1 MKSILFLI
9 PKMNGI
15 NGRLNELWTEEIER
29 AVEKGR
35 WNIIT
40 PSALLLASIAE
51 QESYEIDIVDEEF
64 RQINKERAFDIVC
77 IYTVTPNAK
86 RAYGY
91 AEQFRKKGVWV
102 VLGGVHS
109 YYMPN
114 EAQNYCDTLLLG
126 EGEIIFRQFLK
137 DFALGRAKRV
147 YFQIPGKGVLD
158 SSPVPMYS
166 CLKPKE
172 QSLVPVQT
180 ARGCPHNCSFCNVN
194 GLYGKGFRSKSREQI
209 KKELL
214 EIGKLKW
221 CKTIYITNDNILSTQ
236 EHFNDLVEIME
247 ESSLCWYANVDI
259 SFGQK
264 KENIIKAKK
273 SGLKQVLIGLESI
286 DGRNLYHLNDTH
298 FKFRYIK
305 KYRDYIA
312 RIQESGIGVVGSFIV
327 GQPNDTEDT
336 FRYLEEFIYD
346 TNLYGANVTVFTP
359 YPGTQ
364 LYKVMDKQRRIRTYD
379 WDYYTIFEP
388 IIRMDKMSLQK
399 MNECYL
405 SLLKGIQSKEFVS
418 KRIRYF
424 AELYKNDNQL
434 QET

>member
-15 NGRLNELWTEEIER
+15 HGMFNELWTEEIEL

-35 WNIIT
+35 WNVIT

-51 QESYEIDIVDEEF
+51 QENYEIDIVDEEF
-64 RQINKERAFDIVC
+64 RPIKKERTYDIVC
-77 IYTVTPNAK
+77 IYMVTPNAK
-86 RAYGY
+86 RAYRY
-91 AEQFRKKGVWV
+91 AEQFQKMGAWV
-102 VLGGVHS
+102 ALGGVHS
-109 YYMPN
+109 NYLPE
-114 EAQNYCDTLLLG
+114 EAQRYCDSLLLG
-126 EGEIIFRQFLK
+126 EGEIIFREFLK
-137 DFALGRAKRV
+137 DFALGRARKIYKQKAGEV
-147 YFQIPGKGVLD
+147 GLNASPIPL
-158 SSPVPMYS
+158 YS
-166 CLKPKE
+166 FLKNKE

-194 GLYGKGFRSKSREQI
+194 GLYGKGFRSKSRGQI
-209 KKELL
+209 KKELHEISKL
-214 EIGKLKW
+214 EK
-221 CKTIYITNDNILSTQ
+221 CKTVYITNDNILSSQ
-236 EHFNDLVEIME
+236 KHFDDLVEEME
-247 ESSLCWYANVDI
+247 ESPLHWYANVDI

-264 KENIIKAKK
+264 KENINKARK

-286 DGRNLYHLNDTH
+286 DAQNLCQLNDNH

-346 TNLYGANVTVFTP
+346 TNLYGANITVFTP

-364 LYKVMDKQRRIRTYD
+364 LYENMKKQRRIMTYD
-379 WDYYTIFEP
+379 WDYYTIFQP
-388 IIRMDKMSLQK
+388 IIKMDKMSLQK

-405 SLLKGIQSKEFVS
+405 SLLKRIHSKEFTN

-424 AELYKNDNQL
+424 TELYKSDSPL
-434 QET
+434 